1 MTVKNY
7 IELKFDDKIG
17 PILCITIR
25 NRRFGFCFCHHDPK
39 RSIKFLGIERFL
51 CARCTGILIGL
62 IITYLFGLWKYFG
75 LFWALI
81 FVIPLI
87 IDGFTQLFQWR
98 ESYNEIRLIT
108 GILTG
113 ISIPI
118 FCNLFVSIVTYF
130 QIHSF

>member
-1 MTVKNY
+1 MAIKNY
-7 IELKFDDKIG
+7 IKLKLDDKYG
-17 PILCITIR
+17 PILYLTIR
-25 NRRFGFCFCHHDPK
+25 KKCFGFCLCHHDPK
-39 RSIKFLGIERFL
+39 RSIKFFGIERFL
-51 CARCTGILIGL
+51 CARCTGILIGV
-62 IITYLFGLWKYFG
+62 IITYLFDIWRFFG

-98 ESYNEIRLIT
+98 ESCNEIRLIT

-118 FCNLFVSIVTYF
+118 FCNLFVSIVSYF
-130 QIHSF
+130 QTHSF